1 MLYVMNLL
9 LLITTLC
16 YAFIFVIN
24 VNMIIFVNCHYEF
37 IITYMNV

>member
-1 MLYVMNLL
+1 MYIMNVL
-9 LLITTLC
+9 LLITILC

-24 VNMIIFVNCHYEF
+24 VNMIIFVSCHYEF